1 MELRLKRQSDKK
13 GYSGRTVKMSE
24 DLQIFIILSN
34 VYRKILALS
43 SQRNTEQH
51 TTKRKEF

>member
-13 GYSGRTVKMSE
+13 GYSERTVKMSE

-34 VYRKILALS
+34 VYLKILALS

-51 TTKRKEF
+51 TTKRK